1 MNLTDTSWLPSY
13 RFTLLSL
20 LAIASIATFLM
31 SIATLA
37 YQLHFTVGYNQ
48 PVPIVSLLLLYFKLS
63 SPSFNSPVA
72 CLFRPHPPSCLD
84 LPLSDHS
91 DFFQTTKNTPSAENR
106 AHLASSVG
114 FFHSRNGRKV
124 TFFNSRTLFEL
135 WWILYLRL
143 STS

>member
-48 PVPIVSLLLLYFKLS
+48 PVPSVSYPFTCITRSTLS
-63 SPSFNSPVA
+63 FA
-72 CLFRPHPPSCLD
+72 
-84 LPLSDHS
+84 
-91 DFFQTTKNTPSAENR
+91 
-106 AHLASSVG
+106 
-114 FFHSRNGRKV
+114 
-124 TFFNSRTLFEL
+124 
-135 WWILYLRL
+135 
-143 STS
+143 